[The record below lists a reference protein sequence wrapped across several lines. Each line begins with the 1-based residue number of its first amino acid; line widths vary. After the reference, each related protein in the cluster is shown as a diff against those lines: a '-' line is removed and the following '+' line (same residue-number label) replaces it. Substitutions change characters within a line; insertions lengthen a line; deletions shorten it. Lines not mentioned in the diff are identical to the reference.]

1 MILRNIGV
9 ILTILVGIEHI
20 GIMWLEIFGKPD
32 LQAKSFDMNWV
43 FQEDKMPCC
52 PPVMQKEKGSGRPNP
67 FFSIGVNSLLS
78 VVSQIVFIEFADKVD
93 MFFYFSFCIA
103 YIYLSRFREQIAL

>member
-1 MILRNIGV
+1 MFV
-9 ILTILVGIEHI
+9 KTSHI
-20 GIMWLEIFGKPD
+20 
-32 LQAKSFDMNWV
+32 AKSFDINWV
-43 FQEDKMPCC
+43 FSEDKMPCC
-52 PPVMQKEKGSGRPNP
+52 PHVMQKEKGSGRPNP